1 MFGIKPSNPETGYGY
16 IEVDQ
21 ISNQIQKA
29 KNFIEKPSLD
39 KAKEYLNSQKHFW
52 NSGMF
57 CFSTKSMLDDIKT
70 HAKDIYNTS
79 LEAYKSVINEE
90 NIYRFDNK
98 IFEFMP
104 NQSIDYAVMEKSD
117 NVILIPVTFS
127 WSDVGSWESLSK
139 EYDNDNNGNS
149 KGYSKNTNILNI
161 DSSNVHVH
169 SESHIN
175 KIIAMAGVNDLSI
188 IDTHDALLVAKK
200 SESHRVKD
208 IVERLTSGNEFFKE
222 KFELPSTVRRPWG
235 TYTTLIFEEGYQ
247 VKKITVKPDQ
257 QLSLQYHHKRAEHW
271 VVVRGT
277 ALVQIGDKEYETSAG
292 VHRHIPLGDKHR
304 LKNIGK
310 DELVLIEVQYGTY
323 LGEDDIVRLDD
334 NYGRA

>member
-1 MFGIKPSNPETGYGY
+1 
-16 IEVDQ
+16 
-21 ISNQIQKA
+21 
-29 KNFIEKPSLD
+29 
-39 KAKEYLNSQKHFW
+39 
-52 NSGMF
+52 MF

-277 ALVQIGDKEYETSAG
+277 ALVQIGDKEYETSAESTDTF
-292 VHRHIPLGDKHR
+292 L
-304 LKNIGK
+304 
-310 DELVLIEVQYGTY
+310 
-323 LGEDDIVRLDD
+323 
-334 NYGRA
+334 